1 MIGAKL
7 TPLLYG
13 KNPLIN
19 KNRSRVKVYE
29 PYEDSFKHYYMINAI
44 YIFYGC
50 VFQRS
55 SKQVIKGSRVESIK
69 KARKEHKKLL
79 EEEWEK
85 IIDSI
90 VFFLKNSE

>member
-13 KNPLIN
+13 KTPLIN
-19 KNRSRVKVYE
+19 KTRSRVKVYE
-29 PYEDSFKHYYMINAI
+29 PYEDSFKHYSKINSLH
-44 YIFYGC
+44 IFYGC

-69 KARKEHKKLL
+69 KATKEDKKLL
-79 EEEWEK
+79 EEARK
-85 IIDSI
+85 KLMDSI
-90 VFFLKNSE
+90 VFLNSE